1 MRLKKILATVLTLT
15 LMASAAVCI
24 PFTASAEY
32 SGTKYTFGSFDM
44 GGNTDGTTWGNGL
57 KGYTWT
63 KETDSDTYLRY
74 TDTKKTFHAN
84 PAIISLCPV
93 GQPGYND
100 YNKVGF
106 TPGKKYAITMEYRFV
121 KGDWRGIQVD
131 LTLLKDGLVTNYNSY
146 YNQKL
151 LSLADW
157 QANNTWATLNTEVTL
172 PSDFDGDAAKS
183 NIGIVLRIRDGA
195 TSYTDADLL
204 FDVKSVTVTPAIVY
218 EQDDMTI
225 DFSNHQTKASADDYG
240 SNCVV
245 QNTPFSN
252 WTSVTEES
260 GNRYL
265 KLEKTGTA
273 QDFKAGQWQYEADD
287 GFNLIC
293 NQAGNVGWYGYEA
306 PLKDAFVLK
315 DNTEYFIKLRYR
327 LKFTDGAGGTVPVKM
342 LHTGKLNTAS
352 QALCECGI
360 ENNGVTLAEADGWKT
375 VAFSATN
382 KCIDSEDWNSFG
394 LGFYDETVTD
404 RNFELCVDE
413 VTISSTN
420 PMYGDADGNNEIDI
434 RDLVRIKRYSA
445 GMTDEINSVRSD
457 LDFDGVVGSGDLA
470 LLRRQLIG

>member
-1 MRLKKILATVLTLT
+1 MVLTLT

-32 SGTKYTFGSFDM
+32 NGTKYTFENFNANIY
-44 GGNTDGTTWGNGL
+44 GGGGGVKGPQWEIANDNGA
-57 KGYTWT
+57 
-63 KETDSDTYLRY
+63 YLRY
-74 TDTKKTFHAN
+74 KNPGWNDFFEN
-84 PAIISLCPV
+84 PAVMSVCKGGTPQWNGDDKI
-93 GQPGYND
+93 
-100 YNKVGF
+100 GF
-106 TPGKKYAITMEYRFV
+106 TLGETYNIEIEYRYLGSV
-121 KGDWRGIQVD
+121 GGESDYIDVD
-131 LTLLKDGLVTNYNSY
+131 VSATFLNDGNVNNYDST

-151 LSLADW
+151 FTLKNTDVSTELKTYTGSITVPESFEGNAAASNFGIVIQP
-157 QANNTWATLNTEVTL
+157 QANCYTSSLT
-172 PSDFDGDAAKS
+172 FD
-183 NIGIVLRIRDGA
+183 I
-195 TSYTDADLL
+195 
-204 FDVKSVTVTPAIVY
+204 KSVTITPAIQP

-260 GNRYL
+260 GNKYL
-265 KLEKTGTA
+265 KLEKTGAA

-382 KCIDSEDWNSFG
+382 KCTDSEDWNCFG
-394 LGFYDETVTD
+394 LGFYDETVIN

-445 GMTDEINSVRSD
+445 GMTDEINSARAD

>member
-1 MRLKKILATVLTLT
+1 MRLKKILATVLTLA
-15 LMASAAVCI
+15 LMASATVCI

-32 SGTKYTFGSFDM
+32 NGTKYTFGSFDM
-44 GGNTDGTTWGNGL
+44 GGNTDGTTWGKGL

-63 KETDSDTYLRY
+63 IETDSDTYLRY
-74 TDTKKTFHAN
+74 TDTQKTFHAN
-84 PAIISLCPV
+84 PAIISLCSV
-93 GQPGYND
+93 GQPGYGD
-100 YNKVGF
+100 YSRVGF
-106 TPGKKYAITMEYRFV
+106 TPGKKYEITMEYRFV

-131 LTLLKDGLVTNYNSY
+131 LTLLKDGLVTNYNSD

-195 TSYTDADLL
+195 TYYTDADLL
-204 FDVKSVTVTPAIVY
+204 FDIKSVTITPAIVY

-252 WTSVTEES
+252 WTSITEES
-260 GNRYL
+260 GNKYL
-265 KLEKTGTA
+265 KLEKTGAA

-315 DNTEYFIKLRYR
+315 KDTKYFITLRYK
-327 LKFTDGAGGTVPVKM
+327 LKFTDDETGTVPVKM

-360 ENNGVTLAEADGWKT
+360 ENSGVTLSETDEWKT
-375 VAFSATN
+375 LAFSATN
-382 KCIDSEDWNSFG
+382 KCNDSEDWNCFG
-394 LGFYDETVTD
+394 LGFYDETVID

-413 VTISSTN
+413 VTISSTD
-420 PMYGDADGNNEIDI
+420 PLYGDADGNNAIDI
-434 RDLVRIKRYSA
+434 RDLVRVKRYSA
-445 GMTDEINSVRSD
+445 GVTAEINEKRAD
-457 LDFDGVVGSGDLA
+457 LNFDGAIDSADLT
-470 LLRRQLIG
+470 LLRKQLIG